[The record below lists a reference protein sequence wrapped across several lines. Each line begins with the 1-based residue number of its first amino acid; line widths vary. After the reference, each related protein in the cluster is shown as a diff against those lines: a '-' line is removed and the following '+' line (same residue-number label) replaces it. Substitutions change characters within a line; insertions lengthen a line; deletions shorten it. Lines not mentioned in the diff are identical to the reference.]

1 MYKHIRRVVSKNLQ
15 KLKQLFVTIS
25 MPVNIFK
32 SFFKWLNYENHDW
45 FGITFALLNSARY
58 QFDMKAQNEICDVQI
73 T

>member
-1 MYKHIRRVVSKNLQ
+1 
-15 KLKQLFVTIS
+15 